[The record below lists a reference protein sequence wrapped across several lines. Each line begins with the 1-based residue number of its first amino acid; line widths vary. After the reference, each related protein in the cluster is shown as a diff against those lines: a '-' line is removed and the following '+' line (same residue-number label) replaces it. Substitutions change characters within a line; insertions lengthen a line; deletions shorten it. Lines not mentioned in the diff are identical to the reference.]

1 MHRDVSYG
9 QRVVLG
15 LSALVL
21 VMSSAAVGIKA
32 ALGAYASV
40 YSVKATFPRSGQG
53 LDTFSTVKIRG
64 MTVGGV
70 ASIKLLPD
78 GQAQVTMHIQD
89 GTPIPDTV
97 VASAE
102 PLSVFGPKY
111 IKLEPGAHEGV
122 GPYLRDGDTITNTQ
136 APTEVT
142 DLLAKAS
149 RLLDAIDP
157 DELFTVVHTVAQGLD
172 GLGPEL
178 GRTIDNAGKV
188 ASVLDKHSPD
198 TAQFLRDLAQLSST
212 LASKGQALTTTA
224 SNLNEILPTL
234 ATRSDALG
242 TLLDQTSQLSADLA
256 DLVNGHAPAL
266 HDLVNGL
273 SPAVSALYQQ
283 LGTIPQFLEAN
294 TILLG
299 AIGTTLLTYTLP
311 DGHIVA
317 VVRGPASVGDPCFFT
332 VGLPICPPL
341 KEEPVP
347 G

>member
-1 MHRDVSYG
+1 V
-9 QRVVLG
+9 
-15 LSALVL
+15 
-21 VMSSAAVGIKA
+21 
-32 ALGAYASV
+32 
-40 YSVKATFPRSGQG
+40 
-53 LDTFSTVKIRG
+53 
-64 MTVGGV
+64 
-70 ASIKLLPD
+70 
-78 GQAQVTMHIQD
+78 
-89 GTPIPDTV
+89 PDTV
-97 VASAE
+97 LASAE

-111 IKLEPGAHEGV
+111 IKLEPGEHEGT
-122 GPYLRDGDTITNTQ
+122 GPYLGDGDTITNTR

-178 GRTIDNAGKV
+178 GRTVDNAGKLV
-188 ASVLDKHSPD
+188 SVLDAHSPD

-212 LASKGQALTTTA
+212 LASKGEALNSTA
-224 SNLNEILPTL
+224 RDLNTILPVLTN
-234 ATRSDALG
+234 RSDALG

-273 SPAVSALYQQ
+273 APAVSALYQQ
-283 LGTIPQFLEAN
+283 LGSITPFLEAN

-299 AIGTTLLTYTLP
+299 AIGNTLLTYQLP

-317 VVRGPASVGDPCFFT
+317 VVRGPAALADPCFFL

-341 KEEPVP
+341 VEEPVP

>member
-1 MHRDVSYG
+1 
-9 QRVVLG
+9 VL
-15 LSALVL
+15 
-21 VMSSAAVGIKA
+21 
-32 ALGAYASV
+32 
-40 YSVKATFPRSGQG
+40 FRS
-53 LDTFSTVKIRG
+53 
-64 MTVGGV
+64 
-70 ASIKLLPD
+70 
-78 GQAQVTMHIQD
+78 
-89 GTPIPDTV
+89 
-97 VASAE
+97 
-102 PLSVFGPKY
+102 
-111 IKLEPGAHEGV
+111 GAHEGV
-122 GPYLRDGDTITNTQ
+122 GPYLRDGDTITDTR

-188 ASVLDKHSPD
+188 VSVLEKHSPD
-198 TAQFLRDLAQLSST
+198 TAAFLRDLAQLSST
-212 LASKGQALTTTA
+212 LASKGQALNTTA
-224 SNLNEILPTL
+224 ANLNEILPTL
-234 ATRSDALG
+234 ANRSDALG

-266 HDLVNGL
+266 HDLINGL

-283 LGTIPQFLEAN
+283 LATIPQFLEAN

-299 AIGTTLLTYTLP
+299 AIGNTLLTYTLP

-341 KEEPVP
+341 KAEPVP